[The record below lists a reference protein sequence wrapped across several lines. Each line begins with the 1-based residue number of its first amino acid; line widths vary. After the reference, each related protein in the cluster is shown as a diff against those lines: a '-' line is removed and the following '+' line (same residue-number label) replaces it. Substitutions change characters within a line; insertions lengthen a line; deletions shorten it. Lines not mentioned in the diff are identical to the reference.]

1 MKHNVIKNVSSYD
14 LFFPL
19 DSEILS
25 VEPEPEHSKTADDTE
40 HSAQEDPPQ
49 EEEQNSSPPSSP
61 TAAAAT
67 ADASAAT
74 STTIAVAERRGNYKE
89 QFEDL
94 KGVVTSSVAEF
105 VENTT
110 MSDVVEILEEEN
122 VLDRLKSAILD
133 HL

>member
-1 MKHNVIKNVSSYD
+1 M
-14 LFFPL
+14 
-19 DSEILS
+19 S
-25 VEPEPEHSKTADDTE
+25 VEPEPEHSRTADDTE

-49 EEEQNSSPPSSP
+49 EEEQSSSPPSSP
-61 TAAAAT
+61 TATAAAAAT
-67 ADASAAT
+67 
-74 STTIAVAERRGNYKE
+74 TTAVAERRGNYKE

-122 VLDRLKSAILD
+122 VLDRLKSAIMD

>member
-1 MKHNVIKNVSSYD
+1 M
-14 LFFPL
+14 
-19 DSEILS
+19 S
-25 VEPEPEHSKTADDTE
+25 VEPEPEHSRTADDTE
-40 HSAQEDPPQ
+40 HSVQEDPPQ
-49 EEEQNSSPPSSP
+49 EEEQSSSPPSSP
-61 TAAAAT
+61 TAAATAT
-67 ADASAAT
+67 
-74 STTIAVAERRGNYKE
+74 TTAVAERRGNYKE